1 MAQYFKFD
9 IDKKFYHDPK
19 AFWSFFFYLFG
30 LGFFVL
36 ILELLKI
43 WIYSKSLKGQDKMCL
58 HDE

>member
-1 MAQYFKFD
+1 MTPRRSG
-9 IDKKFYHDPK
+9 H
-19 AFWSFFFYLFG
+19 FFFYLFG

-43 WIYSKSLKGQDKMCL
+43 WIYSKSLKEQDKMCL

>member
-1 MAQYFKFD
+1 MTPRRSG
-9 IDKKFYHDPK
+9 H
-19 AFWSFFFYLFG
+19 FFLLFG

-36 ILELLKI
+36 ILDLLKI